1 MLITNIQRFSLHD
14 GPGIRT
20 TVFLK
25 GCSIK
30 CPWCSNPE
38 NIKNYP
44 EVYYKDGVKGIY
56 GKEFSLDEIYA
67 EIVKDRVFYEANGGV
82 TFSGGEALLYV
93 DELLPLMNKL
103 KKENITIAVETCL
116 FIPRQKLEKVIPY
129 IDFFFVDMKILDEAR
144 CNSIIKGNLKL
155 YKTNLELLTSKKQI
169 TIRIPFIG
177 HYTDDDGNKLAIINE
192 IKKFKK
198 SILKIELIKGHNL
211 GESKYK
217 SLDLLSPQYF
227 EVTDYALMQYKKKL
241 EECTKIPVEICK
253 I

>member
-1 MLITNIQRFSLHD
+1 
-14 GPGIRT
+14 
-20 TVFLK
+20 
-25 GCSIK
+25 
-30 CPWCSNPE
+30 
-38 NIKNYP
+38 
-44 EVYYKDGVKGIY
+44 
-56 GKEFSLDEIYA
+56 
-67 EIVKDRVFYEANGGV
+67 
-82 TFSGGEALLYV
+82 
-93 DELLPLMNKL
+93 
-103 KKENITIAVETCL
+103 
-116 FIPRQKLEKVIPY
+116 
-129 IDFFFVDMKILDEAR
+129 MKILDEAR